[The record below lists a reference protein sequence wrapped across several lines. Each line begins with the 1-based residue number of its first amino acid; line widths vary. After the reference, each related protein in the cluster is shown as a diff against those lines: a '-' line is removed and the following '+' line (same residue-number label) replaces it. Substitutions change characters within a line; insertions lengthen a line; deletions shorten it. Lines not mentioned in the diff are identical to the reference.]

1 MTEVQYITDANGQ
14 RTGVILPI
22 EEYEAIILNSIEEV
36 DDPELAEAMDKANDS
51 PTVTRKE
58 VFALLERES

>member
-14 RTGVILPI
+14 RTGVILSI
-22 EEYEAIILNSIEEV
+22 EEYEAIMLNSIEEV
-36 DDPELAEAMDKANDS
+36 DDPDLLQAMDEANDS
-51 PTVTRKE
+51 PTVTREE